1 MGTSARPRL
10 VCHSLWHTDGAA
22 ARRLAV
28 DSRQTNHADFRSYR
42 FGENAGYL
50 LTGYNDAP
58 QRFGSGGRAICETKL
73 VPASLATYLKMNGSV
88 GLPNSS
94 IAKSVPSCRPPT
106 ESLARYR
113 KLMQRSHKIGE
124 SGDRRNVWTPNL
136 GINWALRA
144 TDRRPNRFGEKAGK
158 NNPMFKSWRAHQQLL
173 GLSVPDV
180 NEGRGGE
187 AGQPTALFCAS
198 ATQRSGLESA
208 RHRHRLTWRSL
219 CRLGDTFQC

>member
-124 SGDRRNVWTPNL
+124 SGDRRNVWHAKPGNQL
-136 GINWALRA
+136 GPPCHGSPPQQVR
-144 TDRRPNRFGEKAGK
+144 G
-158 NNPMFKSWRAHQQLL
+158 KSWQKQSYVQIL
-173 GLSVPDV
+173 
-180 NEGRGGE
+180 
-187 AGQPTALFCAS
+187 AGPPTAVGSFCS
-198 ATQRSGLESA
+198 RCQ
-208 RHRHRLTWRSL
+208 
-219 CRLGDTFQC
+219 